1 MFEVWFFIID
11 FVGGLY
17 CSSDQFTLSQSN
29 CTVWASNFLA
39 VSSVFTITSFTGRS
53 WSESAKFWPNESTS
67 CSEDVR
73 VVLLLLMTVISGSM
87 GCSSALSLSLGLAIW
102 TLFLLPRIVRRKTL
116 TTWRENSG
124 GSDLRWLLPQS
135 WQESAQPQGRVVPS
149 VEHSSHRHSWVPWVW
164 CNWPP

>member
-17 CSSDQFTLSQSN
+17 CSSDHFTLSQSN

-102 TLFLLPRIVRRKTL
+102 TLFLLNFYIPI
-116 TTWRENSG
+116 NSLCMLFL
-124 GSDLRWLLPQS
+124 SDHHNVLELLWIQCS
-135 WQESAQPQGRVVPS
+135 L
-149 VEHSSHRHSWVPWVW
+149 
-164 CNWPP
+164 